1 MKTKLMAIGLFLLL
15 SIGASAAETNEVNPN
30 VRAVEL
36 LDRVQQIRSMEIK
49 ELSPEEKS
57 ALKMEVREIRD
68 ELRVLKSAEGLDDKV
83 SISIGLII
91 IILLIILL
99 I

>member
-15 SIGASAAETNEVNPN
+15 SIGASAAETNEINPN
-30 VRAVEL
+30 VRAVQL
-36 LDRVQQIRSMEIK
+36 LERVQEIRTMDFK
-49 ELSPEEKS
+49 EMDDVERM
-57 ALKMEVREIRD
+57 ALKEEAREIRD

-91 IILLIILL
+91 IILLII
-99 I
+99 III

>member
-15 SIGASAAETNEVNPN
+15 SIGASAAETNEINPN
-30 VRAVEL
+30 VRAVQL
-36 LDRVQQIRSMEIK
+36 LERVQEIRTMDFK
-49 ELSPEEKS
+49 EMDDVERM
-57 ALKMEVREIRD
+57 ALKEEAREIRD

-91 IILLIILL
+91 IILLIL
-99 I
+99 III